1 MGKPVWQLSSNERR
15 MQQEEDRKKAMGDK
29 KSLLSRLI
37 VKTPVK
43 VAKVAKSKFD
53 KVRKTEPVIPV
64 IAISGQDVLP
74 KTLVTVAG
82 KDPIKFYS
90 RSSTDAALYL
100 QPWAK
105 EMTAF
110 IMDAVVNAG
119 VHIYLAWPAAFE
131 SIVPLHAIANIEK
144 IFETDLN
151 GFRTMLYPGNH
162 NSRTALQSVLVD
174 RTRISDFYQS
184 LFKSTDKGGVLEA
197 ETRSLSF
204 EALLLALN
212 NIRNYHDHE
221 VEDPSLGELFPAF
234 IYDDNVKDWV
244 TTAHAPL
251 ERSMVKVDNLG
262 LRKDV
267 RSVVHSEWGDSVKAP
282 GALMVIHNS
291 AKKTNWKDALSNKA
305 VNGFGKPELLLLD
318 ATGSAERTNFNAVQ
332 KIPDFLKYAIDHGY
346 EKTGA
351 VIITDD
357 PKTYFAMRAKL
368 KTLKIIANC
377 HIWAAEG
384 EDSILSRSPF
394 RDGWRPAIPS
404 NSKFSISIVDRDAS
418 QIALNFQRLGN
429 EMGDQ
434 QSTAYKSLMDACSYL
449 LRLSNLPAGYIDLT
463 EFNNQE
469 EDNVFIKQANAW
481 APVES
486 AILKVLNAGE
496 LNTRRTETLSAIE
509 KAKKLIDDWSDATPM
524 AACLLV
530 DIKKYTTS
538 GYEGIT
544 IVLPSRKYI
553 QIAIRYIERK
563 LGEAWIGIKDK
574 VIWHTLS
581 SIRSSLEIQS
591 VARHLTF
598 VGLNNHVLR
607 ILLTEKRISFG
618 TTVLIA
624 YKQADSALLSLK
636 SMKDIKVFD
645 SYRGRI
651 CELSDAIE
659 RRISEVPNPIQIGR
673 LGDLKMTFSLQ
684 DESAILGDSE
694 SEAYKIEIEGGDQIY
709 SSGYIYKHVPDQDP
723 FFERVFA
730 RSIKSGDLVFDMS
743 DELKDK
749 VESALYS
756 DESGV
761 DATVYPER
769 ALLRLYHDDVKL
781 RCNLFFPGIT
791 KRSKLA
797 KAIHNK
803 MIAIDS
809 VSKDCNPS
817 NVYYWLDI
825 QNKSDTRPHAPKSA
839 KFFKIFCNALEMTDD
854 QATQNWN
861 FIKNARRLSINLG
874 RELSLRYAEILF
886 RPNSAMIN
894 RKIPETIIQQ
904 LRQDALLCVYR
915 VNQVTPPMK
924 KSNLSN

>member
-1 MGKPVWQLSSNERR
+1 MGKPVWQLRSNERR
-15 MQQEEDRKKAMGDK
+15 IQQEEDRKKAMGDK
-29 KSLLSRLI
+29 KSLLSRLS
-37 VKTPVK
+37 VKTPVQIPRA
-43 VAKVAKSKFD
+43 AKLE
-53 KVRKTEPVIPV
+53 KVRKIESVIPSV
-64 IAISGQDVLP
+64 ASSGQDVPP
-74 KTLVTVAG
+74 KNLVTTAG
-82 KDPIKFYS
+82 EDPIKFYS
-90 RSSTDAALYL
+90 RSSTDSALYL
-100 QPWAK
+100 QPWARD
-105 EMTAF
+105 MTAF

-131 SIVPLHAIANIEK
+131 SVVPFHAVANLEK
-144 IFETDLN
+144 IFEADLN
-151 GFRTMLYPGNH
+151 GFRTLLYPGNH
-162 NSRTALQSVLVD
+162 NSRSALQGLLVD
-174 RTRISDFYQS
+174 RTRVSDFYQS
-184 LFKSTDKGGVLEA
+184 LLRVTDKGAVLEA
-197 ETRSLSF
+197 ETHSVSF

-221 VEDPSLGELFPAF
+221 VENPTLGELFPAF
-234 IYDDNVKDWV
+234 IYDDDAKDWV
-244 TTAHAPL
+244 TPVHAPL

-262 LRKDV
+262 LRKVV
-267 RSVVHSEWGDSVKAP
+267 RSAVHSEWGDSVKAP

-291 AKKTNWKDALSNKA
+291 AKKSIWKEALSNKA

-351 VIITDD
+351 VIVTDD
-357 PKTYFAMRAKL
+357 PKTYFAMCAKL
-368 KTLKIIANC
+368 KTLKIVANC
-377 HIWAAEG
+377 HVWAAEG
-384 EDSILSRSPF
+384 DQSMLSRSPF
-394 RDGWRPAIPS
+394 RDGWLPAIPS
-404 NSKFSISIVDRDAS
+404 NSKFNVSIVDRDAS
-418 QIALNFQRLGN
+418 QIALTFQRLGH
-429 EMGDQ
+429 EVGDE
-434 QSTAYKSLMDACSYL
+434 QSTAYKALMNACLYL

-463 EFNNQE
+463 EFNNNE
-469 EDNVFIKQANAW
+469 EDNEFMKQVNAW

-486 AILKVLNAGE
+486 AILIVLNAGE
-496 LNTRRTETLSAIE
+496 LNTRRTEVLSAIE

-524 AACLLV
+524 GACLLE
-530 DIKKYTTS
+530 DIKKYTAS
-538 GYEGIT
+538 GHEGIT

-553 QIAIRYIERK
+553 QIAIHYIERK
-563 LGEAWIGIKDK
+563 LGGAWIGIKAK

-581 SIRSSLEIQS
+581 SIRNSLEVQS
-591 VARHLTF
+591 IARHLTF

-624 YKQADSALLSLK
+624 YKQADSTLLSLK
-636 SMKDIKVFD
+636 SMRNIKAFE

-673 LGDLKMTFSLQ
+673 LGELKMTFKLEE
-684 DESAILGDSE
+684 ESSVLGGYE
-694 SEAYKIEIEGGDQIY
+694 SDAYRIVIEGGEHIY
-709 SSGYIYKHVPDQDP
+709 ASGYIYKHVPDQDP

-730 RSIKSGDLVFDMS
+730 RLIKPGDLIFDMS

-749 VESALYS
+749 VESALYN
-756 DESGV
+756 EERGV
-761 DATVYPER
+761 DATVYPVR
-769 ALLRLYHDDVKL
+769 ALLRLYHEDVKV
-781 RCNLFFPGIT
+781 RCNLFFGGIT

-797 KAIHNK
+797 RAIYNK
-803 MIAIDS
+803 MIQIDPLA
-809 VSKDCNPS
+809 KDCNPS

-825 QNKSDTRPHAPKSA
+825 QNKADTRPHASKSG

-861 FIKNARRLSINLG
+861 FIKNARRFSICLG

-894 RKIPETIIQQ
+894 RKIPEAIIQQ

-915 VNQVTPPMK
+915 VDQVIPPMK
-924 KSNLSN
+924 KSNPSN